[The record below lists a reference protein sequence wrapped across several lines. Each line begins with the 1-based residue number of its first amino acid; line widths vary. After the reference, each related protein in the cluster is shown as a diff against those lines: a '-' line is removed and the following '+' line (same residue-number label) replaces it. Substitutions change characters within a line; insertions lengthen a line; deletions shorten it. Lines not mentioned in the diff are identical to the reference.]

1 MSRITNNSWWIYVS
15 IVQWLSLA
23 ITPAYIVNEIP
34 NGWSHH
40 WESGDLPRVISEFFD
55 NDTKVEGC
63 SFGPLLVIGRWLLD
77 RHTWSLTML
86 TRYSVNYETGWMCK
100 YHHWTI
106 GTWIP
111 QELFE
116 IRDIY
121 ISFWLQNYIIHIFCR
136 FFGFFW
142 REIAVQLNWFE
153 RVVDSLVILNVLSGI
168 LDRGHCCWE
177 STLATCVHL
186 CIRVILTWPPG
197 CALSKFK

>member
-106 GTWIP
+106 GTWIL

-116 IRDIY
+116 IRDMS
-121 ISFWLQNYIIHIFCR
+121 ISFWLKKISFLK
-136 FFGFFW
+136 FF
-142 REIAVQLNWFE
+142 A
-153 RVVDSLVILNVLSGI
+153 DSIVWLL
-168 LDRGHCCWE
+168 
-177 STLATCVHL
+177 
-186 CIRVILTWPPG
+186 LTWNRGSTP
-197 CALSKFK
+197 LQMTSID